1 MHGLVRQAFWSPDDS
16 RVAFLKALDHS
27 WQVWLFPA
35 GNPESAAPF
44 SPQPV
49 NALHGWIDN
58 HTILA
63 TDKLNAYWLSEE
75 TLPQAVALKDIYGP
89 VFQIMNSDTIRV
101 NPVNSDLLLLSAD
114 YLSAPA
120 GAPVD
125 STGLSASFFLYELR
139 SKRRVILCPPD
150 QSGRAAEWSRD
161 GLQIF
166 FSGSD
171 SSHRPVVYRIFWDST
186 GLQRSLPGSNFVIGQ

>member
-1 MHGLVRQAFWSPDDS
+1 MQTKKIAAQAGTELALSHDGKKLLYTRSNSTSSPDGTIVLYDFDSGKSLDLVHGLVRQAFWSPDDS

-63 TDKLNAYWLSEE
+63 TDKLNAYWLSED
-75 TLPQAVALKDIYGP
+75 KDIHNPYFGSVMP
-89 VFQIMNSDTIRV
+89 DCGKNYEKLLFQD
-101 NPVNSDLLLLSAD
+101 
-114 YLSAPA
+114 
-120 GAPVD
+120 
-125 STGLSASFFLYELR
+125 
-139 SKRRVILCPPD
+139 
-150 QSGRAAEWSRD
+150 
-161 GLQIF
+161 
-166 FSGSD
+166 
-171 SSHRPVVYRIFWDST
+171 
-186 GLQRSLPGSNFVIGQ
+186 